1 MVVRLLAGVLA
12 VALLV
17 IGIDTLSD
25 ATQNRP
31 DDVEAGTRST
41 VEFDVTLRHRNR
53 SDAAAADTLWSVC
66 AGTITHATTLSGP
79 AAVGDTWK
87 VTVEPALG
95 EHSRRRLV
103 GCLEDATIDGVL
115 GRVLDLTP
123 HPS

>member
-1 MVVRLLAGVLA
+1 MVVRLLAGALA
-12 VALLV
+12 VVLLV
-17 IGIDTLSD
+17 LGIDQLSD

-31 DDVEAGTRST
+31 DDIEAGTRST
-41 VEFDVTLRHRNR
+41 VVFDVDLRQR
-53 SDAAAADTLWSVC
+53 SQREAAAAHTLWSVC
-66 AGTITHATTLSGP
+66 SGTVTHATTLAGP
-79 AAVGDTWK
+79 TVRGDAWA

-115 GRVLDLTP
+115 GRVVDLTP